1 MDFFKNKVI
10 VITGST
16 QGIGKR
22 TAELLAARGAFIVI
36 NSRSIDSVAVT
47 VHEFKTK
54 GYTVFGSSGDV
65 SNLDYCRQLRNEVI
79 EKYGKIDLL
88 INNAGIAVC
97 GTMDQTNDEIIEH
110 ATKINFLG
118 SIYPTKVFLSDLIE
132 SKGGIIFISSLA
144 GVIGL
149 PGYVLYASS
158 KRAIVSVAE
167 SLKNELIDKEV
178 FIGVN
183 YPGFTENDP
192 RKEMTFA
199 DGKIK
204 KLSKRKNV
212 KVDSLNKTVNS
223 IIKQIEQR
231 KFRKF
236 SSIKGYLIYMFNG
249 IAPCLSLFILKMN
262 RKKIMSMD

>member
-1 MDFFKNKVI
+1 MDLFKNKVI

-16 QGIGKR
+16 KGIGKR
-22 TAELLAARGAFIVI
+22 IAEKLAARGSIIVI
-36 NSRSIDSVAVT
+36 NSRNAKT
-47 VHEFKTK
+47 VEDTVYEFKTN
-54 GYTVFGSSGDV
+54 GYNVFGSSGDV
-65 SNLDYCRQLRNEVI
+65 SNLDYCHQLRNEVI
-79 EKYGKIDLL
+79 DKYGRIDLL

-110 ATKINFLG
+110 ATKINFFG
-118 SIYPTKVFLSDLIE
+118 SVYPTKVFLSDLIE
-132 SKGGIIFISSLA
+132 TKGGVIFISSLA

-192 RKEMTFA
+192 RKEMTLA

-204 KLSKRKNV
+204 KLPKRKDI

-236 SSIKGYLIYMFNG
+236 GSIKGYLIYMFYG
-249 IAPCLSLFILKMN
+249 IAPSLSLFILQLN